1 MRRSHLLVVED
12 DVEMRGVVSL
22 ALRSHGYDVKEAA
35 TGTDALSHIQARTPD
50 AVLLDLG
57 LPDIDGFVVTA
68 CIRQTH
74 DFPIIVLSARSEEQ
88 HQVRA
93 LDSGATDYVT
103 KPFREGELMARIRA
117 ALRRPVPMLE
127 RRELVVGDLRID
139 SSEREVFVRGVRVA
153 FTPTEFELLE
163 VLARNADRVVTHRQ
177 LLRAVWGAEHLDEV
191 RYLRVYVKLLRN
203 KIERNPARPERI
215 LTTLGIGYRLVST
228 GAPGA
233 REGD

>member
-1 MRRSHLLVVED
+1 MKRAKLLVVED
-12 DVEMRGVVSL
+12 DAAMRSVVAF
-22 ALRSHGYDVKEAA
+22 ALRSHGYEVKEAG
-35 TGTDALSHIQARTPD
+35 TGADALNQVQARTPD

-74 DFPIIVLSARSEEQ
+74 DFPIIVLSARSDEQ

-117 ALRRPVPMLE
+117 ALRRPVPVLE
-127 RRELVVGDLRID
+127 RREFTLGDLRID
-139 SSEREVFVRGVRVA
+139 STTRQVFVRGVCVP

-191 RYLRVYVKLLRN
+191 RYLRVYIKLIRN
-203 KIERNPARPERI
+203 KIERNPAHPTRI
-215 LTTLGIGYRLVST
+215 LTTLGIGYRLVTSE
-228 GAPGA
+228 AH
-233 REGD
+233 

>member
-1 MRRSHLLVVED
+1 MNRSHLLVVED
-12 DVEMRGVVSL
+12 DAEMRGVL
-22 ALRSHGYDVKEAA
+22 AFALRSHGYDVKEAA
-35 TGTDALSHIQARTPD
+35 TGTDALAHVEARTPD
-50 AVLLDLG
+50 AVVLDLG

-68 CIRQTH
+68 CIRQSY

-117 ALRRPVPMLE
+117 ALRRPVPVLE
-127 RRELVVGDLRID
+127 RRELTIGDLRID
-139 SSEREVFVRGVRVA
+139 SGTRQVFVRGVAVP

-177 LLRAVWGAEHLDEV
+177 LLRAVWGSEHLDEV
-191 RYLRVYVKLLRN
+191 RYLRVYIKLIRG
-203 KIERNPARPERI
+203 KIERNPGRPTRI
-215 LTTLGIGYRLVST
+215 LTTLGVGYRLVT
-228 GAPGA
+228 TEAH
-233 REGD
+233 

>member
-12 DVEMRGVVSL
+12 DAAMRGVVSL

-35 TGTDALSHIQARTPD
+35 TGADALDQIQARTPD

-93 LDSGATDYVT
+93 LDSGANDYVT

-117 ALRRPVPMLE
+117 ALRRPVPVLE
-127 RRELVVGDLRID
+127 RRDLTLGDLRID
-139 SSEREVFVRGVRVA
+139 SNERRVFVRGVEVA

-177 LLRAVWGAEHLDEV
+177 LLRAVWGAEHVEDV

-203 KIERNPARPERI
+203 KLERNPARPTR
-215 LTTLGIGYRLVST
+215 LRTTLGIGYRLVSSD
-228 GAPGA
+228 A
-233 REGD
+233 D

>member
-1 MRRSHLLVVED
+1 MKRSQLLVVED
-12 DVEMRGVVSL
+12 DVEMRNVVTF
-22 ALRSHGYDVKEAA
+22 ALRSHGYDVKEAG
-35 TGTDALSHIQARTPD
+35 TGADALNQVQARTPD

-74 DFPIIVLSARSEEQ
+74 DFPIIVLSARSDEQ

-117 ALRRPVPMLE
+117 ALRRPVPVLE
-127 RRELVVGDLRID
+127 RRELTLGDLRID
-139 SSEREVFVRGVRVA
+139 STTRQVFVRGVRVP

-177 LLRAVWGAEHLDEV
+177 LLRAVWGPEHLDEV
-191 RYLRVYVKLLRN
+191 RYLRVYVKLIRN
-203 KIERNPARPERI
+203 KIERDPTRPTRI
-215 LTTLGIGYRLVST
+215 LTTLGIGYRLVT
-228 GAPGA
+228 DAA
-233 REGD
+233 H

>member
-1 MRRSHLLVVED
+1 MKRSELLVVED
-12 DVEMRGVVSL
+12 DVAMRNVVAF
-22 ALRSHGYDVKEAA
+22 ALRSHGYDVKEAG
-35 TGTDALSHIQARTPD
+35 TGADALNQVQARTPD

-74 DFPIIVLSARSEEQ
+74 DFPIIVLSARSDEQ

-117 ALRRPVPMLE
+117 ALRRPVPVLE
-127 RRELVVGDLRID
+127 RRELTLGDLRID
-139 SSEREVFVRGVRVA
+139 STTRQVFVRGVRVP
-153 FTPTEFELLE
+153 FTPTEFELLD

-191 RYLRVYVKLLRN
+191 RYLRVYIKLIRN
-203 KIERNPARPERI
+203 KIERNPAHPTRI
-215 LTTLGIGYRLVST
+215 LTTLGIGYRLVT
-228 GAPGA
+228 NEAH
-233 REGD
+233 